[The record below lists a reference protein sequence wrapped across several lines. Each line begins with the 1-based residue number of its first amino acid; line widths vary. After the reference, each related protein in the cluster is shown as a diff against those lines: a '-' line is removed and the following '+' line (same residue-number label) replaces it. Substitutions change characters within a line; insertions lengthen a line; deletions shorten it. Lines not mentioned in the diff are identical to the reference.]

1 MLLPLAVPLIGFVTI
16 TLLPQ
21 LEAVIM
27 CDRGLVDIII
37 GEDLYLITWQ
47 CGSNQ
52 LQHNKTISVQAGLSE
67 GVQNVAIGNITVAAN
82 GVIAFLYI
90 LYL

>member
-1 MLLPLAVPLIGFVTI
+1 MLLPLAVPLIGCVTI

-37 GEDLYLITWQ
+37 GEDLYLQ
-47 CGSNQ
+47 
-52 LQHNKTISVQAGLSE
+52 
-67 GVQNVAIGNITVAAN
+67 
-82 GVIAFLYI
+82 
-90 LYL
+90 